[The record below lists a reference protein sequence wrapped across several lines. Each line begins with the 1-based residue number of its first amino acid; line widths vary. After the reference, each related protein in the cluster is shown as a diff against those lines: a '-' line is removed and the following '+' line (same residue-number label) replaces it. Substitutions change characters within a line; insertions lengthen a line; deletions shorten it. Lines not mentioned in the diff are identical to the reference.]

1 MHVRVTKWATASCLG
16 DDDAVSE
23 AGELSAKVR
32 LNIAPRR
39 INYRSVLKEDPAVN
53 PSNVQMSH
61 PLFPS

>member
-1 MHVRVTKWATASCLG
+1 MLFLKL
-16 DDDAVSE
+16 E
-23 AGELSAKVR
+23 SAKVR